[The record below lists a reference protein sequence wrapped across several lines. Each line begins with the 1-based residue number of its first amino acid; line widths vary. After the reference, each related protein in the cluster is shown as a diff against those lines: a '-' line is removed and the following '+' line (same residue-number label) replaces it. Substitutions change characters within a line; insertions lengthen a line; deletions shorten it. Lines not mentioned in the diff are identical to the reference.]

1 MFQKKTL
8 IRLIVIVIL
17 VPLLGLIGM
26 SVMSKRPTNLGVE
39 EGKLAACPSSPNCVS
54 SQADDREHGMVPIE
68 YQGDTASIIQKIKSV
83 MQARSRTNLITETD
97 DYLHFEA
104 TSKILRFVD
113 DIEFYIDEE
122 NQLIQ
127 FRSASRVGRSDMG
140 VNRNRMQEIQQALN
154 ENKNL

>member
-8 IRLIVIVIL
+8 IRLLVIVIL
-17 VPLLGLIGM
+17 VPLLGLIGL
-26 SVMSKRPTNLGVE
+26 SLMSKRPANLGVN
-39 EGKLAACPSSPNCVS
+39 EGQLAPCPTSPNCVS
-54 SQADDREHGMVPIE
+54 SQSNDSEHGMTPIK
-68 YQGDTASIIQKIKSV
+68 YQGDTASNIQNIKSV
-83 MQARSRTNLITETD
+83 MQARPRTNLITERD
-97 DYLHFEA
+97 NYLHFEA

-140 VNRNRMQEIQQALN
+140 VNRKRMNEIQQALN
-154 ENKNL
+154 ENKNS